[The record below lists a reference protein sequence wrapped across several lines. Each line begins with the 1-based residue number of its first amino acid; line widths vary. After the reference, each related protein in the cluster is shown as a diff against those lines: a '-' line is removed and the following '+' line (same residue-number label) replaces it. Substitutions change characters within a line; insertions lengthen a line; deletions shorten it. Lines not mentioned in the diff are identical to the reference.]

1 MKEVDWIGW
10 SRIPNSTMTTEPGTR
25 STSGIAL
32 DIAFCVVLLLI
43 WPLTFF
49 GVFAVWREVDRFQ
62 GRREVRSFIREHEQI
77 VAQRLADPRVH
88 TFTISADPE
97 APEQLL
103 IQVDV
108 DDLKTFRLI
117 ENDVSDWVSL
127 TNAPNYQSNIRS
139 NEDPGNDLGA
149 MAFGMGEA
157 VESLKRFFV
166 AFVAA
171 SAAFLLMTI
180 PGMWL
185 RHHRERDSQIA

>member
-1 MKEVDWIGW
+1 MNEVDWIDW

-25 STSGIAL
+25 STSAILL

-49 GVFAVWREVDRFQ
+49 GVILGWREVDRFQ
-62 GRREVRSFIREHEQI
+62 GRRDVATFIREHEQV

-103 IQVDV
+103 IEVDV
-108 DDLKTFRLI
+108 EDLKTFRLV
-117 ENDVSDWVSL
+117 ENDVSDWVTL
-127 TNAPNYQSNIRS
+127 TIPPRYQWNIRS
-139 NEDPGNDLGA
+139 GEDPGNDLGM
-149 MAFGMGEA
+149 MAAGIGLA
-157 VESLKRFFV
+157 VDGLVRLFL
-166 AFVAA
+166 AFIAA
-171 SAAFLLMTI
+171 SVAFLLMTI

-185 RHHRERDSQIA
+185 RHHRERDA